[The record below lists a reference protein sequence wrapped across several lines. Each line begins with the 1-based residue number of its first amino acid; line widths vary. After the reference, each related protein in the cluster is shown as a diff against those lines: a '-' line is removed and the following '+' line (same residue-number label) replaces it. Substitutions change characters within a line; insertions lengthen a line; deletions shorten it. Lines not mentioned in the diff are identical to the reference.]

1 MTLVRPTAALPLFA
15 ASSALCLVVLATA
28 AAPASLPAQVPVA
41 EYAARRA
48 ALAARID
55 SGVVLAFG
63 RREPVNHWPPFYQ
76 NPHFRYLTGFLE
88 SNAAFVMVKQG
99 GRITSTLFVEK
110 PNPRQALYL
119 GDRKTP
125 QQVASDLGLQ
135 ARFSDELHSVVDSLA
150 ATGLPLHAISDAQA
164 REFVANDTLSFGRNF
179 VADLQRRHPTAKVAD
194 ATRLLE
200 QLRAKKSAAELA
212 LIEKAAVIS
221 SDAHVEVMRTIRPGM
236 QESEIQAVMEATYRK
251 LGADGPGYTSIVGAG
266 GNSTILH
273 WPASFREAKAG
284 EVVLM
289 DVAAYYDGYSADITR
304 TLPVDGTY
312 TPAARDV
319 YQIVL
324 DAQKAAERQIAPGT
338 PRNVPT
344 DSAYV
349 VLKNGLTRLGLIE
362 SPTASFDP
370 PPGLCPGTWANP
382 DGSCPQWYLYVYHG
396 FIHGIGLDVHDP
408 SQFSDVSP
416 NQFQDGDAFTI
427 EPGIYVREHVFRDLP
442 ETPRNRALIAYARA
456 AAEKYRNV
464 GVRIEDDYVVTG
476 GKLRRITT
484 APREIDEIEAL
495 RRKAVIQ

>member
-1 MTLVRPTAALPLFA
+1 MSFVRAVATLSLI
-15 ASSALCLVVLATA
+15 ASMAPIATQ
-28 AAPASLPAQVPVA
+28 AQIPVA

-88 SNAAFVMVKQG
+88 SNAAFVMVKRG
-99 GRITSTLFVEK
+99 GAVTSTLFVEK
-110 PNPRQALYL
+110 PNPRVALYL

-125 QQVASDLGLQ
+125 QEVAKDLGMG
-135 ARFSDELHSVVDSLA
+135 ARFTSELEAVADSLA
-150 ATGLPLHAISDAQA
+150 KTGLPLYWINDAQA
-164 REFVANDTLSFGRNF
+164 AEYESSDTLSFGRNF
-179 VADLQRRHPTAKVAD
+179 VTDLQQRVAGAKVAD
-194 ATRLLE
+194 LTRTMD
-200 QLRAKKSAAELA
+200 QLRAKKSDAELA
-212 LIEKAAVIS
+212 IIKKAAEIS
-221 SDAHVEVMRTIRPGM
+221 AKAHEEVMRTIRPGM
-236 QESEIQAVMEATYRK
+236 KESEIQAVMEATYRK

-289 DVAAYYDGYSADITR
+289 DVAAYYDGYSADVTR

-312 TPAARDV
+312 TPEARTV

-324 DAQKAAERQIAPGT
+324 DAQKAAERQIKPGVA
-338 PRNVPT
+338 RNVPT

-349 VLKNGLTRLGLIE
+349 VLKAGLARLNLIE
-362 SPTASFDP
+362 STTASFDP
-370 PPGLCPGTWANP
+370 PPGLCPGTWANK
-382 DGSCPQWYLYVYHG
+382 DGTCPQWYLYVYHG

-408 SQFSDVSP
+408 GQFSNVPP

-427 EPGIYVREHVFRDLP
+427 EPGIYVRENVFTNLP
-442 ETPRNRALIAYARA
+442 DTPRNRAMIAHAKA
-456 AAEKYRNV
+456 AAVQYRNT
-464 GVRIEDDYVVTG
+464 GVRIEDDYILQQ
-476 GKLRRITT
+476 GKLTRISL
-484 APREIDEIEAL
+484 APREISEIEAL
-495 RRKAVIQ
+495 RKKAVVQ

>member
-1 MTLVRPTAALPLFA
+1 MMSAVGHWSRAVAGALVAAVVASAVVVSPLR
-15 ASSALCLVVLATA
+15 
-28 AAPASLPAQVPVA
+28 AQIPVA

-88 SNAAFVMVKQG
+88 SNAAFVMVKRG
-99 GRITSTLFVEK
+99 GAVTSTLFLEK
-110 PNPRQALYL
+110 PNARTALYL

-125 QQVASDLGLQ
+125 QEVAASLGLG
-135 ARFSDELHSVVDSLA
+135 ARFTDELTKVADSLA
-150 ATGLPLHAISDAQA
+150 TTGLPFYAISDAQSA
-164 REFVANDTLSFGRNF
+164 EFDTRDSLSFGRNF
-179 VADLQRRHPTAKVAD
+179 VVDFMKRHPTLKVVD
-194 ATRLLE
+194 ASKQVE
-200 QLRAKKSAAELA
+200 QLRAKKSEAELA
-212 LIEKAAVIS
+212 IITKAAEIS
-221 SDAHVEVMRTIRPGM
+221 AKAHEEVMRTIRPGM
-236 QESEIQAVMEATYRK
+236 KESEIQAIMEATYRK

-289 DVAAYYDGYSADITR
+289 DVAAYYDGYSADVTR

-312 TPAARDV
+312 TPEARTV

-324 DAQKAAERQIAPGT
+324 DAQKAAERQIKPGVA
-338 PRNVPT
+338 RNVPT
-344 DSAYV
+344 DSAYA
-349 VLKNGLTRLGLIE
+349 VLKAGLAKLKLIE

-370 PPGLCPGTWANP
+370 PPGLCPGNWANS
-382 DGSCPQWYLYVYHG
+382 DGTCPQWYLYVYHG

-408 SQFSDVSP
+408 GQFSHVAP

-427 EPGIYVREHVFRDLP
+427 EPGLYVRENVFKDLP
-442 ETPRNRALIAYARA
+442 DTPRNRAMIALAKGPA
-456 AAEKYRNV
+456 VQYRNT
-464 GVRIEDDYVVTG
+464 GVRVEDDYVLKG
-476 GKLRRITT
+476 GKLIRISL
-484 APREIDEIEAL
+484 APREIDEIEKL
-495 RRKAVIQ
+495 RKKAVVQ